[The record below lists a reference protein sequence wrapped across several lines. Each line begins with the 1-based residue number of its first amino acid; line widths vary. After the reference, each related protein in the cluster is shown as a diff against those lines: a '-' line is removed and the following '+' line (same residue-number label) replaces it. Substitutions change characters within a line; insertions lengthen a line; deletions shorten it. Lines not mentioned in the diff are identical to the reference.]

1 MQCGRLNPYM
11 SGSLSPW
18 LLLFGVALALG
29 VACQARFCRRKRRR
43 VFDMQHF
50 FNANGGGYITG
61 SGWSSS

>member
-1 MQCGRLNPYM
+1 
-11 SGSLSPW
+11 
-18 LLLFGVALALG
+18 VALALG